1 MFRGFIYNIVADN
14 AKGGQFKPEFADL
27 TDELGNCAWDWFWNG
42 SDCEHCPYWCREGCY
57 DNGLCEVPTHNP
69 WPTPEIENE
78 EVQEDDDVVRD
89 ELLTP
94 RLAGVETDW
103 PNNSCDVLAEIN
115 HLRTDPKGF
124 SDQYLV
130 PMLENF
136 SPYDYGG

>member
-1 MFRGFIYNIVADN
+1 MDQTVSIAHTGVVKVAMITDF
-14 AKGGQFKPEFADL
+14 AKFQRTIHGPL
-27 TDELGNCAWDWFWNG
+27 
-42 SDCEHCPYWCREGCY
+42 
-57 DNGLCEVPTHNP
+57 
-69 WPTPEIENE
+69 PEIENE